1 MANTDYTDK
10 QIAEHMATYRKT
22 RAFPEN
28 TVFDP
33 VAESRGEPI
42 LRKMTAAERKT
53 VPATE
58 PDQAHD
64 EPK

>member
-1 MANTDYTDK
+1 MAGTDYTDK
-10 QIAEHMATYRKT
+10 QIAEHMATYRRT

-28 TVFDP
+28 SVFDP

-42 LRKMTAAERKT
+42 LRKMTADERKNAT
-53 VPATE
+53 VADPV
-58 PDQAHD
+58 PSQD

>member
-1 MANTDYTDK
+1 MAGTDYTDK

-42 LRKMTAAERKT
+42 LRKMTADERKKAT
-53 VPATE
+53 VADLVLTQE
-58 PDQAHD
+58 